1 MLFIRKMMRNLMI
14 LFAVIAIYSCKNSQK
29 DSQHS
34 VVTKFES
41 SESINK
47 RVSTLFQ
54 IEMKQI
60 YVLSEEDEELFFSAL
75 PNNFS
80 EFESFY
86 GTRYQLKDGRK
97 LFLSCSYHYNTLV
110 PNLFYVDKKLITK
123 KLIQI
128 SLNGYYAEDK
138 QISSMDFDSISS
150 LSNLFDTTAEFQ
162 RSIQLYFASN
172 VAITC
177 QVLKD
182 LSNAEILSLWKFY
195 FYGPHPK
202 NYQKDFEELQRR
214 YKEYD
219 NRIAELMKSSY
230 EKLLLENDNH

>member
-1 MLFIRKMMRNLMI
+1 MIRNLLI
-14 LFAVIAIYSCKNSQK
+14 LFVVIAIYSCKNSQK
-29 DSQHS
+29 DSQHP
-34 VVTKFES
+34 KFES

-54 IEMKQI
+54 IEMKQN

-86 GTRYQLKDGRK
+86 GTRYQLSDGRK
-97 LFLSCSYHYNTLV
+97 LFLSCSYHYNTLM
-110 PNLFYVDKKLITK
+110 PNLFYINKKQITEKLIR
-123 KLIQI
+123 I
-128 SLNGYYAEDK
+128 SLNGYYVEDK
-138 QISSMDFDSISS
+138 QISSMDFDSVSS
-150 LSNLFDTTAEFQ
+150 LSNLFDATAEFQ

-219 NRIAELMKSSY
+219 NRISELMKSSY
-230 EKLLLENDNH
+230 VKLLLENDTH

>member
-1 MLFIRKMMRNLMI
+1 MIRNLII

-29 DSQHS
+29 DSQHP
-34 VVTKFES
+34 VEKKLEN
-41 SESINK
+41 SESVNK

-54 IEMKQI
+54 IEMKQN

-86 GTRYQLKDGRK
+86 GIRYQLKDGRK
-97 LFLSCSYHYNTLV
+97 LFLSSSYHYNTLV

-128 SLNGYYAEDK
+128 SINGYYAEDK

-150 LSNLFDTTAEFQ
+150 LSNLFDATAEFQ

-177 QVLKD
+177 QIINE
-182 LSNAEILSLWKFY
+182 LSSDKILSFWTFY
-195 FYGPHPK
+195 FDGPHPD

-214 YKEYD
+214 YEEYD
-219 NRIAELMKSSY
+219 PRIANLMKQSY
-230 EKLLLENDNH
+230 EKLLSEHNGHGH